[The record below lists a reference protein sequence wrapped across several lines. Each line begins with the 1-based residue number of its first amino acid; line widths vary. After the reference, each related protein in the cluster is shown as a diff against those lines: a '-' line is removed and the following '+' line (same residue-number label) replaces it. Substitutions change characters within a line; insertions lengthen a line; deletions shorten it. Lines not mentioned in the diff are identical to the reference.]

1 MSDVLILVYYSFS
14 LLRDG
19 MTVYQTALGLQLLIK
34 GYIHYRA
41 YLFPHI
47 IWLKKKIKG
56 TEDIPSFLKTEKVL
70 MNIRD
75 FLEYSK
81 TYNPYNGL
89 FLRKELNA
97 INRLLLDHY
106 VDR

>member
-47 IWLKKKIKG
+47 IWLKKKI
-56 TEDIPSFLKTEKVL
+56 
-70 MNIRD
+70 NI
-75 FLEYSK
+75 L
-81 TYNPYNGL
+81 
-89 FLRKELNA
+89 
-97 INRLLLDHY
+97 
-106 VDR
+106 

>member
-1 MSDVLILVYYSFS
+1 MHGKRSRRPNRYAHRKSVAEEIVKKITSIMSDVLILVYYSFS

-47 IWLKKKIKG
+47 IWLKKKI
-56 TEDIPSFLKTEKVL
+56 
-70 MNIRD
+70 NI
-75 FLEYSK
+75 L
-81 TYNPYNGL
+81 
-89 FLRKELNA
+89 
-97 INRLLLDHY
+97 
-106 VDR
+106 